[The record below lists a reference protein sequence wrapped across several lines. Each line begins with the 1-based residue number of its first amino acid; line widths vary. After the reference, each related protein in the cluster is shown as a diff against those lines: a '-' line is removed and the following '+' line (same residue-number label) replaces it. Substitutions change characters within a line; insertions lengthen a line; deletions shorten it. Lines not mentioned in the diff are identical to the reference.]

1 MNMECKT
8 QTSEV
13 LKHLK
18 EHGRITSLEAINLY
32 GATRLSDIIYRLRR
46 RGYII
51 ETKALVVTTK
61 YGKQTSVG
69 EYILHEKEDEQANK

>member
-18 EHGRITSLEAINLY
+18 EHGSITSIEAINLY

-51 ETKALVVTTK
+51 ETTTLVVKTK
-61 YGKQTSVG
+61 YGRHTSVG
-69 EYILHEKEDEQANK
+69 EYILHEKTEGDVR